1 MSDIVIFLYSVSSN
15 TIIWNICRSDLLSVA
30 FDVSVIVLCV
40 LVYFGIF
47 DSELMLFELCLWEFF
62 ESRIEVEFL

>member
-30 FDVSVIVLCV
+30 FDVSVIVCV

-47 DSELMLFELCLWEFF
+47 DYELMLFELCLWEFF